1 MTRTLPAGLAI
12 LALTATAATAAE
24 PVWSAYPTLVCR
36 YDRVQFCEWDMKSC
50 SSDAGSATLTFDFAR
65 QEVRTL
71 ATAGARR
78 IVAKYFFASEYGD
91 TNSVLADE
99 TLFSFVKVIKARSK
113 PDTIEG
119 VAQSAGRVGSAAAFN
134 AHMTC
139 HPLEKPA
146 SAPLAP
152 ATRAPRPLGPK
163 PAK

>member
-1 MTRTLPAGLAI
+1 MTKRLAAALAA
-12 LALTATAATAAE
+12 LALTTSAATAAE
-24 PVWSAYPTLVCR
+24 PVWRVYPVLVCR

-50 SSDAGSATLTFDFAR
+50 SSDAGSATLTFDFPK

-71 ATAGARR
+71 ATNGARR
-78 IVAKYFFASEYGD
+78 IIAKYFFASEYGD

-99 TLFSFVKVIKARSK
+99 TLFSFVHVIKARSK

-139 HPLEKPA
+139 HPLERPVGPAIRTPRALGSKP
-146 SAPLAP
+146 
-152 ATRAPRPLGPK
+152 GK
-163 PAK
+163 

>member
-1 MTRTLPAGLAI
+1 MTKRLAAGLAV
-12 LALTATAATAAE
+12 LALTAAAATAAE
-24 PVWSAYPTLVCR
+24 PVWSAYPVLLCR

-50 SSDAGSATLTFDFAR
+50 SSDAGSATLTFDFPK

-71 ATAGARR
+71 GTAGARR
-78 IVAKYFFASEYGD
+78 IIAKYFFASEYGD

-99 TLFSFVKVIKARSK
+99 TLFSFVHVIKARSK
-113 PDTIEG
+113 PDTVEG

-146 SAPLAP
+146 AAPLGP
-152 ATRAPRPLGPK
+152 ASRAPRPLGAK
-163 PAK
+163 PGR

>member
-1 MTRTLPAGLAI
+1 MTKTLPAALAV
-12 LALTATAATAAE
+12 LALTASAATAAE
-24 PVWSAYPTLVCR
+24 PVWSVYPILVCR
-36 YDRVQFCEWDMKSC
+36 YDRVQFCEWDMNSC
-50 SSDAGSATLTFDFAR
+50 ASDAGSATLTFDFPK

-71 ATAGARR
+71 ATNGARR
-78 IVAKYFFASEYGD
+78 IIAKYFFASEYGD

-99 TLFSFVKVIKARSK
+99 TLFSFVHVIKARSK

-146 SAPLAP
+146 SAPLGP
-152 ATRAPRPLGPK
+152 AIRAPRTPALK
-163 PAK
+163 PSK